1 MTDETF
7 TALQYAGPASW
18 HHLIAPTRTFPL
30 TEETAQAAALSMD
43 SACPYRNDISA
54 VYALTDLAATAN
66 ILSNAIANTIFTTT
80 ALDIFKE
87 ARTAAHVLHVT
98 NMDTPTFTPTFR
110 TYRHFKQAVDT
121 RDPRVLAML
130 LIDTIRIAYHITES

>member
-18 HHLIAPTRTFPL
+18 HHLIAPTHTFPL
-30 TEETAQAAALSMD
+30 TDGTAQAAALSMD
-43 SACPYRNDISA
+43 SACDYINDISA
-54 VYALTDLAATAN
+54 IYALTDLAATAN

-87 ARTAAHVLHVT
+87 ARTIAHVLHVT
-98 NMDTPTFTPTFR
+98 NRTPQNSNQLSEPTC
-110 TYRHFKQAVDT
+110 TSNK
-121 RDPRVLAML
+121 L
-130 LIDTIRIAYHITES
+130 